1 MNIIYLPLLVYL
13 VSSVLLVILY
23 HKSSI
28 KDKVMLPTISLTGQH
43 ILNNDISYY
52 SYLVSFIILSICAF
66 IFYMKCISVP
76 NKKVYSIILLL
87 GITAC
92 ILNIVQG
99 IYTLD
104 KDRDIHEKTAYGG
117 IFLHLVALSI
127 YLYISKHDKKVT
139 YIVIGSWLSVI
150 LHQLFLATFNSHSG
164 VVIYSSNMSLSSV
177 FQRLCV
183 CLLIVTATMISKGN
197 TCFK

>member
-1 MNIIYLPLLVYL
+1 MNIIYVPLLVYL

-28 KDKVMLPTISLTGQH
+28 KEKVMVPGISMTGQY
-43 ILNNDISYY
+43 ILNNDNISYY

-127 YLYISKHDKKVT
+127 YLYVSKHDKNIT
-139 YIVIGSWLSVI
+139 YIVVGSWLSVI
-150 LHQLFLATFNSHSG
+150 LMGPSMELNFNMA
-164 VVIYSSNMSLSSV
+164 SS

-183 CLLIVTATMISKGN
+183 FLLMLGATMIAKEN
-197 TCFK
+197 KCFK

>member
-99 IYTLD
+99 IYAID
-104 KDRDIHEKTAYGG
+104 KDREIHEKTAYGG

-127 YLYISKHDKKVT
+127 YLYI
-139 YIVIGSWLSVI
+139 
-150 LHQLFLATFNSHSG
+150 
-164 VVIYSSNMSLSSV
+164 
-177 FQRLCV
+177 
-183 CLLIVTATMISKGN
+183 
-197 TCFK
+197 